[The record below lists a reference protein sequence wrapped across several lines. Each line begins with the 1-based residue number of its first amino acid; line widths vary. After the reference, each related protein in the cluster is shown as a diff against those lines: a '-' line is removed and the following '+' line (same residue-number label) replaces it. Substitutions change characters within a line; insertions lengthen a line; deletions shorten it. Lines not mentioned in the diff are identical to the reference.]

1 MGCSNQKNVEVKE
14 EKKEEGKI
22 NEDEDA
28 LNILQNMNN
37 EEVKE
42 EENQQLEEISLEK
55 ANVDLNQ
62 NHEQEEPKEQE
73 NNFEMGVEK
82 ENEEEEKKEEEEKQ
96 EEEFENNEEEKHNSQ
111 EEDIQEDIDINQDDN
126 LEYQEFDLNNNSGPM
141 DKKSEELNGSANNL
155 RSNNNSSGKGNKGKN
170 NHNKNKNKLK
180 KKPFIISDIQ
190 SSPYKKVKILVNAC
204 SFIEEYMMPIWCPKD
219 VYIKFRVEG
228 KWRIDKQYDYT
239 DSKGM
244 PSSHSAGFNYG
255 ALVGRIGLGKKFMVT
270 DEGAILSEKEG
281 PLFLRQ
287 NLPKK
292 MQLEP
297 EGKLEV
303 TVYDGEYKEIEEIN
317 SLIGWKENGT
327 IENNN
332 NGNNKKSNNTNK
344 KKSNNDIEKENKEL
358 EKKLKDY
365 FNNLRMNP
373 SMFYEKYISFNQS
386 LIWTKK
392 YLDKHQSQDKIPLV
406 ENETSYNF
414 IADYFNSPNQK
425 EVQKTVNKN
434 NLAQYLLKMDEDMG
448 YFLYDQIGMPVKVK
462 SKITQRDIPNEIII
476 QFLLDKKYR
485 PFIFDEKSQIL
496 TIKIFK
502 NFFNNSTLVIV
513 AIFLQKENS
522 QDDINFN

>member
-1 MGCSNQKNVEVKE
+1 MGCSNQKNVEVKDD
-14 EKKEEGKI
+14 KKEEGKI
-22 NEDEDA
+22 EEEDA
-28 LNILQNMNN
+28 MNNIQNMNV
-37 EEVKE
+37 EEPKE
-42 EENQQLEEISLEK
+42 EEKQELEEMSLEK

-62 NHEQEEPKEQE
+62 EHEQEVPKEQE
-73 NNFEMGVEK
+73 NNFELEVEK
-82 ENEEEEKKEEEEKQ
+82 ENEEEENKEEVEEKKEEEN
-96 EEEFENNEEEKHNSQ
+96 ENNEEEKHNSQ
-111 EEDIQEDIDINQDDN
+111 EEDIQEDIEMNQEDN
-126 LEYQEFDLNNNSGPM
+126 LEYQEFEINNKSGPAE
-141 DKKSEELNGSANNL
+141 KKSEEFNGSANNL
-155 RSNNNSSGKGNKGKN
+155 RSKNISKGKGNKSKN
-170 NHNKNKNKLK
+170 RNNKNKSE
-180 KKPFIISDIQ
+180 KKPFLISEIQ

-204 SFIEEYMMPIWCPKD
+204 SFTEEYMMPIWCPKD

-255 ALVGRIGLGKKFMVT
+255 ALVGRIGLGKKFIVT

-303 TVYDGEYKEIEEIN
+303 TVYDGEYKDIEEIN
-317 SLIGWKENGT
+317 NLIGWKENGS
-327 IENNN
+327 IENN
-332 NGNNKKSNNTNK
+332 NGNNKERNNTNK
-344 KKSNNDIEKENKEL
+344 KKSNNDLEKENKDL
-358 EKKLKDY
+358 EKKLRNY

-392 YLDKHQSQDKIPLV
+392 YLDKTQSHNNNPLA

-425 EVQKTVNKN
+425 EIQKTVNKN
-434 NLAQYLLKMDEDMG
+434 NLAQYLLKMDEDIG
-448 YFLYDQIGMPVKVK
+448 YFLYDQVGMTAKVK

-476 QFLLDKKYR
+476 QYLLDKKYR
-485 PFIFDEKSQIL
+485 PFIFDEKSQFL

-502 NFFNNSTLVIV
+502 NFFNKSTLVIV
-513 AIFLQKENS
+513 AIFMEKENA
-522 QDDINFN
+522 QDDMDYN

>member
-1 MGCSNQKNVEVKE
+1 MGCSNQKNVEVKDD
-14 EKKEEGKI
+14 KKEEGKV
-22 NEDEDA
+22 NEEEDA
-28 LNILQNMNN
+28 MNNLQNMNV
-37 EEVKE
+37 EEPKE
-42 EENQQLEEISLEK
+42 EEKQQLEEMSLEK

-62 NHEQEEPKEQE
+62 ENEQEEPKEQE
-73 NNFEMGVEK
+73 NNFEIGAEK
-82 ENEEEEKKEEEEKQ
+82 ENEEEEKKEEVEEKK
-96 EEEFENNEEEKHNSQ
+96 EEEYENNEEEKHNSQ
-111 EEDIQEDIDINQDDN
+111 EEDIQEDIEMNQEDN
-126 LEYQEFDLNNNSGPM
+126 LDYQELELNNKSGPNE
-141 DKKSEELNGSANNL
+141 KKSEELTGSANNL
-155 RSNNNSSGKGNKGKN
+155 RSKNMSKGKG
-170 NHNKNKNKLK
+170 NKNKNKNNK
-180 KKPFIISDIQ
+180 IKSEKKPFIISEIQ

-204 SFIEEYMMPIWCPKD
+204 SFTEEYMMPIWCPKD

-255 ALVGRIGLGKKFMVT
+255 ALVGRIGLGKKFIVA

-317 SLIGWKENGT
+317 NLIGWKENGS

-332 NGNNKKSNNTNK
+332 NGNNKERNNTNK
-344 KKSNNDIEKENKEL
+344 KKSNNDIEKENKDL
-358 EKKLKDY
+358 EKKLRNY

-392 YLDKHQSQDKIPLV
+392 YLDKTQSHDKNPLA

-425 EVQKTVNKN
+425 EIQKTVNKN
-434 NLAQYLLKMDEDMG
+434 NLAQYLLKMDEDIG
-448 YFLYDQIGMPVKVK
+448 YFLYDQVGMPAKVK

-485 PFIFDEKSQIL
+485 PFIFDEKSQFL

-502 NFFNNSTLVIV
+502 NFFNKSTLIIV
-513 AIFLQKENS
+513 AIFMEKENP
-522 QDDINFN
+522 QDDIDYN

>member
-1 MGCSNQKNVEVKE
+1 MGCSNQKNVEVKDD
-14 EKKEEGKI
+14 KKEEGKI
-22 NEDEDA
+22 NEDEEA
-28 LNILQNMNN
+28 MNNLQNMNI

-42 EENQQLEEISLEK
+42 DENQQIEEMSLEK
-55 ANVDLNQ
+55 ANVDLNE
-62 NHEQEEPKEQE
+62 NHEQQEPKDQE
-73 NNFEMGVEK
+73 NNFELEAEK
-82 ENEEEEKKEEEEKQ
+82 ENEEEEKKEEDEKK
-96 EEEFENNEEEKHNSQ
+96 EEEYENNENEKNNSQ
-111 EEDIQEDIDINQDDN
+111 EEDIQEDIEMNQDDN
-126 LEYQEFDLNNNSGPM
+126 LEYQEFEINNKSGPM

-155 RSNNNSSGKGNKGKN
+155 RSKNDSKGKN
-170 NHNKNKNKLK
+170 SKSANKNKNKNKPK
-180 KKPFIISDIQ
+180 KKPFIISEIQ

-204 SFIEEYMMPIWCPKD
+204 SFTEEYMMPIWCPKD

-303 TVYDGEYKEIEEIN
+303 TVYDGEYKDIEEIN
-317 SLIGWKENGT
+317 NLIGWKENGT
-327 IENNN
+327 IEQNN
-332 NGNNKKSNNTNK
+332 NGNNKKPSNSNK
-344 KKSNNDIEKENKEL
+344 KKSNNDIEKETKDL
-358 EKKLKDY
+358 EKKLRDY

-392 YLDKHQSQDKIPLV
+392 YLDKNQSQDKNPLA

-414 IADYFNSPNQK
+414 IADYFSSPNQK
-425 EVQKTVNKN
+425 ENQKAVNKN

-448 YFLYDQIGMPVKVK
+448 YFLYDQTGMPVKVK
-462 SKITQRDIPNEIII
+462 SKITHRDIPNEIII

-485 PFIFDEKSQIL
+485 SFIFDEKSQFL

-502 NFFNNSTLVIV
+502 NFFNKSTLVIV
-513 AIFLQKENS
+513 AIFMEKENT
-522 QDDINFN
+522 QDDINYN

>member
-1 MGCSNQKNVEVKE
+1 MGCSNQKNVEVKDDQ
-14 EKKEEGKI
+14 KEEGKI

-28 LNILQNMNN
+28 LNNLQNMNV
-37 EEVKE
+37 EEAKE
-42 EENQQLEEISLEK
+42 EENQQLEEMSLEK

-62 NHEQEEPKEQE
+62 NHDQEEPKEQE
-73 NNFEMGVEK
+73 NNFEFGVEK
-82 ENEEEEKKEEEEKQ
+82 ENEEEEKKEEEEEKK
-96 EEEFENNEEEKHNSQ
+96 EEENVNNEEDKHNNQ

-126 LEYQEFDLNNNSGPM
+126 LEEYNDFEINNKSGTTN
-141 DKKSEELNGSANNL
+141 KKNEESNASANNL
-155 RSNNNSSGKGNKGKN
+155 RSKNISKGKGNKSRNKN
-170 NHNKNKNKLK
+170 NKNKPK
-180 KKPFIISDIQ
+180 KKPFIISEIQ

-204 SFIEEYMMPIWCPKD
+204 SFTEEYMMPIWCPKD

-317 SLIGWKENGT
+317 NLIGWKENGS
-327 IENNN
+327 IEHNN
-332 NGNNKKSNNTNK
+332 NGNNKERNNTNK
-344 KKSNNDIEKENKEL
+344 KKSNNDLEKENKDL
-358 EKKLKDY
+358 EKKLRNY

-392 YLDKHQSQDKIPLV
+392 YLDKTQGQDKNPLA

-425 EVQKTVNKN
+425 EILKTVNKN
-434 NLAQYLLKMDEDMG
+434 NLAQYLLKMDEDIG
-448 YFLYDQIGMPVKVK
+448 YFLYDQVGMPVKVK

-485 PFIFDEKSQIL
+485 DFIFNEKSQYL

-502 NFFNNSTLVIV
+502 NFFNKSTLVVV
-513 AIFLQKENS
+513 AIFMEKENS
-522 QDDINFN
+522 QDDIDYN

>member
-1 MGCSNQKNVEVKE
+1 MGCSNQKNVEVKDE
-14 EKKEEGKI
+14 QKDEGKI

-28 LNILQNMNN
+28 LNNLQNMNV
-37 EEVKE
+37 EEAKE
-42 EENQQLEEISLEK
+42 EQNQQLEEMSLEK

-62 NHEQEEPKEQE
+62 NHDQEEPKEQG
-73 NNFEMGVEK
+73 NNFEFGVEK
-82 ENEEEEKKEEEEKQ
+82 ENEEEEKTEEEEEKK
-96 EEEFENNEEEKHNSQ
+96 EEEYENKDEEKNNKSQ

-126 LEYQEFDLNNNSGPM
+126 LEYNDFEINNKSSPT
-141 DKKSEELNGSANNL
+141 DKKNEELNGSANNL
-155 RSNNNSSGKGNKGKN
+155 RNKNNSKGKGNKSKN
-170 NHNKNKNKLK
+170 KNNKNKPK

-204 SFIEEYMMPIWCPKD
+204 SFTEEYMMPIWCPKD

-270 DEGAILSEKEG
+270 DEGAILSEEDG

-303 TVYDGEYKEIEEIN
+303 TVYDGEYKDIEEIN
-317 SLIGWKENGT
+317 NLIGWKENGT
-327 IENNN
+327 IEHNN
-332 NGNNKKSNNTNK
+332 NGNNKEKNNTNK
-344 KKSNNDIEKENKEL
+344 KKSNNDIEKENKDL
-358 EKKLKDY
+358 EKKLRNY

-392 YLDKHQSQDKIPLV
+392 YLDKTQSQDKNPLA
-406 ENETSYNF
+406 ENETSYKF

-425 EVQKTVNKN
+425 EILKTVNKN
-434 NLAQYLLKMDEDMG
+434 NLAQHLLKMDEDIG
-448 YFLYDQIGMPVKVK
+448 YFLYDQVGMPVKVK

-485 PFIFDEKSQIL
+485 AFIFDEKSQFL

-502 NFFNNSTLVIV
+502 NFFNKSTLVIV
-513 AIFLQKENS
+513 AIFMEKENS
-522 QDDINFN
+522 QDDIDYN